1 MSEGECKEVSVRV
14 GRVRSEERE
23 RISRGKRKC
32 EEVEEV
38 EKYIHTYKVDMYKKE
53 VLTRPT
59 RCHLV
64 DNGQPPSPPSE
75 GHWSS

>member
-38 EKYIHTYKVDMYKKE
+38 EKYIHTR
-53 VLTRPT
+53 LTCT
-59 RCHLV
+59 RRK
-64 DNGQPPSPPSE
+64 S
-75 GHWSS
+75 